1 MLAKVIDTM
10 ETGVPKIQMQ
20 MKSLDKVQAE
30 IPRSKYLGMR
40 SECSLLVDTTLEP
53 FFLAEPNL
61 PGFHLFNSER

>member
-40 SECSLLVDTTLEP
+40 SGCSLLVDTTLEP
-53 FFLAEPNL
+53 FF
-61 PGFHLFNSER
+61 